1 MTAASQTQSVFEG
14 QWCRVRPRLLAH
26 LSRRGV
32 SPEDQEDLLQGAA
45 LRIWS
50 RHSEVHFLTDQ
61 HLIAYAKV
69 VLRNLIVDA
78 ASVATDSLE
87 QDLLQE
93 HRFDESCA
101 IATELI
107 RITNDL
113 WLGLPSAYHD
123 HALVLGLALWDGHSM
138 ETVDRLRRA
147 MNIPLPLE
155 VLWDCP
161 RLVREL
167 AFRKLSLSPESVAEH
182 ALGWK
187 GQVLLLARQSAATR
201 VGYDGYSVRELEVL
215 LAKFADYEASSRI
228 ALRLG
233 LCQSEVAEIVG
244 SRWEQMPFLE
254 WVRQMR
260 HMWPHPD
267 SMGAALRHDGFW
279 KRLLLHYALDEMP
292 HADMIECL
300 GPLAQECG
308 YPLTPMRLHSWLSKK
323 RIYAEIRTQ
332 ADRLGG
338 LNGL

>member
-32 SPEDQEDLLQGAA
+32 NIDDQEDLLQGAA

-78 ASVATDSLE
+78 SGVPADSLE
-87 QDLLQE
+87 QDLLHE
-93 HRFDESCA
+93 HRFDEGCA
-101 IATELI
+101 VATQLI
-107 RITNDL
+107 RVANDL
-113 WLGLPSAYHD
+113 WLGPAEHYHD

-138 ETVDRLRRA
+138 EAVDRLRRA
-147 MNIPLPLE
+147 MSIPVPLG
-155 VLWDCP
+155 VLWDSP

-167 AFRKLSLSPESVAEH
+167 AFRKLSLTPELVTEH
-182 ALGWK
+182 VLGWD
-187 GQVLLLARQSAATR
+187 GPALLAARQAVATR
-201 VGYDGYSVRELEVL
+201 VSYDGHSARELEIL
-215 LAKFADYEASSRI
+215 IAKFADYEATSRI

-233 LCQSEVAEIVG
+233 LGQNEVEEVVG
-244 SRWEQMPFLE
+244 SRWAQMPFIE

-260 HMWPHPD
+260 QLWPRPEMIG
-267 SMGAALRHDGFW
+267 SALRHDGFW
-279 KRLLLHYALDEMP
+279 KRLVLHYALDEMP
-292 HADMIECL
+292 HADMIDCL
-300 GPLAQECG
+300 GPLADEYE

-323 RIYAEIRTQ
+323 RIYAEIRSQ
-332 ADRLGG
+332 AERLGG
-338 LNGL
+338 LDGL